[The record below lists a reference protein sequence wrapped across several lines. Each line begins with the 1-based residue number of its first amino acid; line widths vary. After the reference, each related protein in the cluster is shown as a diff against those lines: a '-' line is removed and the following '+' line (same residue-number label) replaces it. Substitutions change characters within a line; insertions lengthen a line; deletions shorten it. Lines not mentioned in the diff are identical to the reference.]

1 MKSLLQSKKGDLP
14 DMLVFIIV
22 VFVLAIGML
31 ILAFVTPAIAEG
43 LRTAGMNSTSEASNS
58 IDQLAE
64 LGTVTIQRGF
74 LFLFFGLAISTI
86 ITSFFT
92 RVHPM
97 FLFLYIIFLGLT
109 VFIGTYLG
117 NAYEQ
122 VAANPVLA
130 ETLASQGLITVVMQ
144 NIVVLSL
151 VIGAISMII
160 VFAKFSS
167 FFNFSGGGGG
177 QL

>member
-1 MKSLLQSKKGDLP
+1 MKSLVCSKKSDLP
-14 DMLVFIIV
+14 DMLIFIILI
-22 VFVLAIGML
+22 FILAVGL
-31 ILAFVTPAIAEG
+31 FILAFVTPQIAQG
-43 LRTAGMNSTSEASNS
+43 LNTAGLNETSEGANA
-58 IDQLAE
+58 INDLAN

-74 LFLFFGLAISTI
+74 LFLFFGLSISTI

-92 RVHPM
+92 RTHPI
-97 FLFLYIIFLGLT
+97 FIFLYILFLGLT
-109 VFIGTYLG
+109 VFIGTFLG

-122 VAANPVLA
+122 VTSSPVLA

-144 NIVVLSL
+144 NIVLFTL
-151 VIGAISMII
+151 IIGAISMMV

-167 FFNFSGGGGG
+167 VFQGGGGG